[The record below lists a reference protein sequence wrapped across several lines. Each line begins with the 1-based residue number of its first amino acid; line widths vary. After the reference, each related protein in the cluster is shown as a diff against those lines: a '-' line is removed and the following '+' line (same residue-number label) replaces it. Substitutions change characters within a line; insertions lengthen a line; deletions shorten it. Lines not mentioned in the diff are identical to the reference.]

1 MTRVPVVVRKYG
13 GSSVADLGRLRRI
26 ADELARASQAG
37 HPLVVVVSAMG
48 KTTSE
53 LIALAEQAGSAGG
66 VDELPRRELD
76 MLVSTGER
84 VTMALLSIILHGLG
98 QQAVSFTG
106 SQSGI
111 ITTDRH
117 FDARVVEV
125 RPHRLERA
133 LSEGRIAIV
142 AGYQGVSR
150 SGEITT
156 LGRGGSDT
164 TAVALAGALGAQ
176 RCEIYSDV
184 DGVYTSDPHRVREAK
199 HLPWIGYDFMAAMA
213 DAGAR
218 VLNREAV
225 RLARQSGT
233 RIIARSSFSDAP
245 VPRETQV
252 TSDAEAPAC
261 RALVEL
267 VDAVRLSGP
276 LESWPCFVE
285 ATTSLGLAL
294 PETRRDR
301 MHWHAWLKHDKECLA
316 KLERALP
323 QLAIEPGRCLV
334 SLVGSAASDAP
345 AAAALLAKY
354 AEHVFTAPLRA
365 SALLSPAR
373 ARALVPEL
381 HRTWTQLV
389 STFQPVRA
397 ASEGFEGTHEAVE
410 VGARVLF
417 GDRDEQTVGELGAD
431 ATQI

>member
-1 MTRVPVVVRKYG
+1 MTTAPIVVRKYG
-13 GSSVADLGRLRRI
+13 GSSVADLDRLRRI
-26 ADELARASQAG
+26 ADALGSVAQAG

-66 VDELPRRELD
+66 ADELPRRELD

-98 QQAVSFTG
+98 QRAVSFTG

-111 ITTDRH
+111 ITTDTH

-142 AGYQGVSR
+142 AGYQGMSR

-164 TAVALAGALGAQ
+164 SAVALAGALRAEC
-176 RCEIYSDV
+176 CEIYSDV
-184 DGVYTSDPHRVREAK
+184 DGVYTSDPNRVREAL

-225 RLARQSGT
+225 RLARQRGT
-233 RIIARSSFSDAP
+233 RILARSSFDQAA

-252 TSDAEAPAC
+252 TSDSAAPAR

-267 VDAVRLSGP
+267 VEAVRLSGP
-276 LESWPCFVE
+276 LDSWAAFVE
-285 ATTSLGLAL
+285 ATTSLDLAL

-301 MHWHAWLKHDKECLA
+301 THWHAWIKHDNESLT
-316 KLERALP
+316 KLERHARHELSIHRG
-323 QLAIEPGRCLV
+323 LSLV
-334 SLVGSAASDAP
+334 SLVGSAASDTP
-345 AAAALLAKY
+345 AAAALLAGY
-354 AEHVFTAPLRA
+354 CEHVFTAPLRA
-365 SALLSPAR
+365 SALMTPAR

-381 HRTWTQLV
+381 HHRWIQPHPT
-389 STFQPVRA
+389 SPPGPTFLPHTSIQPLSR
-397 ASEGFEGTHEAVE
+397 H
-410 VGARVLF
+410 
-417 GDRDEQTVGELGAD
+417 
-431 ATQI
+431 